1 MPAVAIHDIRRTLTA
16 AAFVELKVWDDEDR
30 TMRTLVIDVCDLE
43 TSKARMLDA
52 LQGRGPDAVL
62 SFASEELL
70 FTVLTAR
77 RWPLLRALTGAG
89 PVGVRE
95 LARRLGRDAKGT
107 HTDTQAL
114 VKAGVIEK
122 TADGK
127 LHFPFHQ
134 TYKFMRKHE

>member
-1 MPAVAIHDIRRTLTA
+1 MSRSAATTQGKDWRGYLFVAPATLYLGVFALLPMAVAA
-16 AAFVELKVWDDEDR
+16 Y
-30 TMRTLVIDVCDLE
+30 
-43 TSKARMLDA
+43 
-52 LQGRGPDAVL
+52 L
-62 SFASEELL
+62 S
-70 FTVLTAR
+70 VH

-127 LHFPFHQ
+127 LHFP
-134 TYKFMRKHE
+134 YEAVRIELGWRAAA